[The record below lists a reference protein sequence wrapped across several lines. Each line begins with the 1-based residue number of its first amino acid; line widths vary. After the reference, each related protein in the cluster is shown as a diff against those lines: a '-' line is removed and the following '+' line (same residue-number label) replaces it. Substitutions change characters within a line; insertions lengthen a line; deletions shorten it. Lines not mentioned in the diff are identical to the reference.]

1 MQTWIH
7 SGGLDMGFGFDCF
20 RLNQQPTRPPMY
32 GDIMNVS
39 DAIRTKR
46 AIRKFQDKPLP
57 DEIMTAILNAGRR
70 SQSSK
75 NEQTWQFIAIRDKSI
90 LKALSKC
97 GQWAGHLAGAA
108 LGVAILTPDPE
119 GKFQIMFDAGQSAAF
134 MQLAAWE
141 LGVGSVP
148 ASIYE
153 HEKAREIL
161 GFPPEWHLRIAL
173 SFGYPLDEEK
183 LSAAP
188 KKGGRR
194 PLNEVVH
201 WDKW

>member
-1 MQTWIH
+1 
-7 SGGLDMGFGFDCF
+7 
-20 RLNQQPTRPPMY
+20 
-32 GDIMNVS
+32 MNVS
-39 DAIRTKR
+39 EAIRTKR

-57 DEIMTAILNAGRR
+57 EEAIHTILNAGRR

-75 NEQTWQFIAIRDKSI
+75 NEQVWHFIAIRDKSI
-90 LKALSKC
+90 LEALSKC
-97 GQWAGHLAGAA
+97 GTWAGHLAGAA
-108 LGVAILTPDPE
+108 LAVAILTPNPTE
-119 GKFQIMFDAGQSAAF
+119 KFQTMFDAGQAAAF

-153 HEKAREIL
+153 GEKAREIL
-161 GFPPEWHLRIAL
+161 GFPPELHLRIAL
-173 SFGYPLDEEK
+173 SFGYPLDEGG

-194 PLNEVVH
+194 SLEEIVH
-201 WDKW
+201 WDRW

>member
-1 MQTWIH
+1 
-7 SGGLDMGFGFDCF
+7 
-20 RLNQQPTRPPMY
+20 
-32 GDIMNVS
+32 MNVHE
-39 DAIRTKR
+39 AIRTKR
-46 AIRKFQDKPLP
+46 AVRKFREGALP
-57 DEIMTAILNAGRR
+57 EDVVKAILNAGRR

-75 NEQTWQFIAIRDKSI
+75 NEQGWQFIVVQDKSI
-90 LKALSKC
+90 LKALSEC

-108 LGVAILTPDPE
+108 LGIAILTPEPTA
-119 GKFQIMFDAGQSAAF
+119 KFQTMFDAGQAAAF

-153 HEKAREIL
+153 SEKAREIL

-173 SFGYPLDEEK
+173 SFGYPLEKEE
-183 LSAAP
+183 LSAVP

-194 PLNEVVH
+194 SLEEVVH
-201 WDKW
+201 WDRW

>member
-1 MQTWIH
+1 
-7 SGGLDMGFGFDCF
+7 
-20 RLNQQPTRPPMY
+20 
-32 GDIMNVS
+32 MNVL

-46 AIRKFQDKPLP
+46 AVRKFREEPLP
-57 DEIMTAILNAGRR
+57 EDVVRTILNAGRR

-75 NEQTWQFIAIRDKSI
+75 NEQAWQFIAIREKSI
-90 LKALSKC
+90 LKALSEC
-97 GQWAGHLAGAA
+97 GTWAGHLAGAA
-108 LGVAILTPDPE
+108 LGVAILTPDPTAR
-119 GKFQIMFDAGQSAAF
+119 FQTMFDAGQAAAF

-153 HEKAREIL
+153 FEKARAIL

-173 SFGYPLDEEK
+173 SFGYPLEEEK
-183 LSAAP
+183 LSAPP

-194 PLNEVVH
+194 PLEEVVH
-201 WDKW
+201 WERW

>member
-1 MQTWIH
+1 
-7 SGGLDMGFGFDCF
+7 
-20 RLNQQPTRPPMY
+20 
-32 GDIMNVS
+32 MNVS
-39 DAIRTKR
+39 EAIRTKR
-46 AIRKFQDKPLP
+46 AVRKFLDKPLP
-57 DEIMTAILNAGRR
+57 EDVTHAILNAGRR

-75 NEQTWQFIAIRDKSI
+75 NEQAWQFIAIRDKTI
-90 LKALSKC
+90 LEALSKC
-97 GQWAGHLAGAA
+97 GTFAGHLAGAA
-108 LGVAILTPDPE
+108 LAVAIVTPDPTA
-119 GKFQIMFDAGQSAAF
+119 KFQTMFDAGQAAAF

-153 HEKAREIL
+153 AEKARGIL
-161 GFPPEWHLRIAL
+161 GFPPEWHVRMAL

-183 LSAAP
+183 FSATP

-194 PLNEVVH
+194 SLEEIVH

>member
-1 MQTWIH
+1 
-7 SGGLDMGFGFDCF
+7 
-20 RLNQQPTRPPMY
+20 
-32 GDIMNVS
+32 MNVL

-46 AIRKFQDKPLP
+46 AIRKFQDRPLP
-57 DEIMTAILNAGRR
+57 DQFIHTILNAGRR
-70 SQSSK
+70 AQSSK
-75 NEQTWQFIAIRDKSI
+75 NEQAWQFIAIRDKAT
-90 LKALSKC
+90 LKALS
-97 GQWAGHLAGAA
+97 GFGTWAGHLAGAA
-108 LGVAILTPDPE
+108 LGVAILTPDPAAR
-119 GKFQIMFDAGQSAAF
+119 FQTMFDAGQAAAF

-153 HEKAREIL
+153 VEKARELL

-173 SFGYPLDEEK
+173 SFGYPLDAEK

-194 PLNEVVH
+194 SLEEILH
-201 WDKW
+201 WEKW